1 MLNFPVP
8 YSEELLFSTVARAG
22 IRHGLMSPKQLLDE
36 VFESRAIIATLDLP
50 NHISAILRWLPREF
64 TAERLIY
71 DHTLFPI
78 YALFIPEKR
87 RQQCINWMLGKSQGA
102 VHLALGVAASRVKT
116 PSYIRYCP
124 ICLAGQRNR
133 YGEFF
138 WLREWQ
144 VAGID
149 SCPEHGALIDTRL
162 VRPLIERHRFVAAS
176 PASCPITRAPEGD
189 VISARISR
197 QVRQLFK
204 CAPRQSPSFKQW
216 TAYYH
221 DLAFRLG
228 HSRGISQ
235 VDHHSIKEMIL
246 LAWPSSWLVKHNLM
260 PHALGGNDS
269 DWVRSIFRKHR
280 KSFSYLQHIIIH
292 QALLGN
298 DWTILKIIE
307 EVCRYPIEK
316 NIKKNKVNVSGNLE
330 LLPDQND
337 WLSLLSS
344 THSPKQARDQSPAL
358 YARIYRKHRD
368 WLLAINR
375 RYTNDRIESRDN
387 RVDWNERDG
396 KCLQALQRLAII
408 VRENSQGPRR
418 SRAYFFKMLGTPS
431 TLEKSLYRMP
441 LSNAFLL
448 DNVESVEQYQIRRL
462 QNTFEKLQNQLVLPK
477 RWRLL
482 RYANLSEERLKVGAR
497 YYLDTLVGK

>member
-1 MLNFPVP
+1 
-8 YSEELLFSTVARAG
+8 
-22 IRHGLMSPKQLLDE
+22 
-36 VFESRAIIATLDLP
+36 
-50 NHISAILRWLPREF
+50 
-64 TAERLIY
+64 
-71 DHTLFPI
+71 
-78 YALFIPEKR
+78 
-87 RQQCINWMLGKSQGA
+87 
-102 VHLALGVAASRVKT
+102 
-116 PSYIRYCP
+116 
-124 ICLAGQRNR
+124 
-133 YGEFF
+133 
-138 WLREWQ
+138 
-144 VAGID
+144 
-149 SCPEHGALIDTRL
+149 
-162 VRPLIERHRFVAAS
+162 
-176 PASCPITRAPEGD
+176 

>member
-8 YSEELLFSTVARAG
+8 YFEELLFSTVARAG

-36 VFESRAIIATLDLP
+36 VFQSRAIIATLDLP

-78 YALFIPEKR
+78 YAFFVPESR

-102 VHLALGVAASRVKT
+102 VHLALGIAASRVKT

-124 ICLAGQRNR
+124 LCLAEQRNR

-162 VRPLIERHRFVAAS
+162 TRPLIERHRFVAAS
-176 PASCPITRAPEGD
+176 PASCPIHRAPEGNE
-189 VISARISR
+189 ISARISC

-204 CAPRQSPSFKQW
+204 SPPRQSPSFSQW

-221 DLAFRLG
+221 DLACRL
-228 HSRGISQ
+228 SLCRGISQ
-235 VDHHSIKEMIL
+235 IDHHSIKEMVL
-246 LAWPSSWLVKHNLM
+246 MAWPASWLIKHNLM
-260 PHALGGNDS
+260 PHSLGDNDS

-280 KSFSYLQHIIIH
+280 KSFSYLQHITIN

-298 DWTILKIIE
+298 DWKIIEIIE
-307 EVCRYPIEK
+307 EVGRYSKIKEIEK
-316 NIKKNKVNVSGNLE
+316 SQVNVSANLE
-330 LLPDQND
+330 LSPCQND
-337 WLSLLSS
+337 WISLLSVTRS
-344 THSPKQARDQSPAL
+344 AKQARNQAPAL
-358 YARIYRKHRD
+358 YARVYRRYRD

-375 RYTNDRIESRDN
+375 RYTHGRIESRKN
-387 RVDWNERDG
+387 RVDWHDRDR
-396 KCLQALQRLAII
+396 KCLQALQQLAISF
-408 VRENSQGPRR
+408 RANSQGPRR
-418 SRAYFFKMLGTPS
+418 SRAFFLKMLGAPS
-431 TLEKSLYRMP
+431 TLEKNLHRMP
-441 LSNAFLL
+441 LSTAFFGE
-448 DNVESVEQYQIRRL
+448 NVETVEQYQIRRI
-462 QNTFEKLQNQLVLPK
+462 QNTFEKLQNLSILPR

-482 RYANLSEERLKVGAR
+482 RNSNLSEGRLKAGAR
-497 YYLDTLVGK
+497 YYLDVLVGE